1 MGKLSVLTEKMKKHK
16 KMLIVGAI
24 VVAVAGTGVAIV
36 NNMNQKKEQMM
47 AMMNQVQTAK
57 VERRTL
63 VSSVSATGTVT
74 SVDSKN
80 VSANLNGMEV
90 KSVEVEVG
98 DIVEAGQI
106 LCVLDTSDIE
116 EELADARTALRV
128 ANEKTK
134 IDLVAAER
142 NLNNAEQDYVTDV
155 ERANEDLN
163 SVYIDYAEAVEDE
176 YAARVEWIDAQNT
189 TIEKKAEYDSKKE
202 KLDKLEEKQDS
213 MESAST
219 YSQKFNIKKAELSSY
234 AAGHGVKLNN
244 AIESKLVVGDSF
256 VNISDISV
264 GTDEEDD
271 FYLTG
276 IVTVSGNNG
285 IASNDQI
292 KDKIWEYLYALKS
305 INSSYQTRMDL
316 DEEYSDLKSEVATLE
331 AEHKTAEAEETAA
344 EKAYDQAVA
353 TTESQL
359 STFEKQQQN
368 LADTAKNDQN
378 TILGRSES
386 LYTSQLNSLSS
397 GDSETERIKE
407 YQEQLQDCTIKAP
420 ISGVITAVNVEAGD
434 IYNGS
439 TVVTIED
446 ASAFEVTTEIDE
458 YDIGKIK
465 KGQKVIIKTNAT
477 GDEEMEG
484 TVKTVAP
491 RASSGSSEVT
501 YKVTISVDTMN
512 ELLRM
517 DMTAKLS
524 IILDSKENI
533 LTVPYESV
541 QEDENGKFYV
551 EVVMDSSGSEE
562 GETLQK
568 PEGTGSGKAPQKPG
582 GMGNDETT
590 NSMNTNS
597 RNNGKDAKMLG
608 SSGNAAE
615 MNTRKV
621 YVEKGIESDYYI
633 EIISNEITE
642 GMEVVV
648 PDSEGKGMNLQMMM
662 RNQGPMGGF

>member
-16 KMLIVGAI
+16 KILIVGVI
-24 VVAVAGTGVAIV
+24 VVAVAGAGVAVV
-36 NNMNQKKEQMM
+36 NNVNEKKEQMM
-47 AMMNQVQTAK
+47 AMMNQTQTSK

-74 SVDSKN
+74 SVESKN

-98 DIVEAGQI
+98 DIVEEGQI
-106 LCVLDTSDIE
+106 LCVLDSSDIE
-116 EELADARTALRV
+116 EELADARTALRA

-142 NLNNAEQDYVTDV
+142 NLNNAQQDYVTDI

-163 SVYIDYAEAVEDE
+163 SVYLDYAEAVEDE
-176 YAARVEWIDAQNT
+176 YATRVEWVDAQNT

-256 VNISDISV
+256 VNLSDISV

-331 AEHKTAEAEETAA
+331 AEHKTAESEEKAA

-353 TTESQL
+353 TMESQL
-359 STFEKQQQN
+359 NTFEKQQQN

-397 GDSETERIKE
+397 GDSEAERIKE

-420 ISGVITAVNVEAGD
+420 INGVITAVNVEAGD

-439 TVVTIED
+439 AVVTIED
-446 ASAFEVTTEIDE
+446 VSAFEVVTEIDE
-458 YDIGKIK
+458 YDIGKIQ

-477 GDEEMEG
+477 GDKEMEG

-491 RASSGSSEVT
+491 RASSGNSEVA
-501 YKVTISVDTMN
+501 YKVTISVDTVN

-524 IILDSKENI
+524 IILDSKENV

-541 QEDENGKFYV
+541 QEDESGKYYV
-551 EVVMDSSGSEE
+551 EVVVDISSEQE
-562 GETLQK
+562 GEAAQIPEQTENGTMPQT
-568 PEGTGSGKAPQKPG
+568 PEGTDNGESANGMNPG
-582 GMGNDETT
+582 G
-590 NSMNTNS
+590 
-597 RNNGKDAKMLG
+597 RKNGKGTKTPD
-608 SSGNAAE
+608 SAAI
-615 MNTRKV
+615 NTRKV

-648 PDSEGKGMNLQMMM
+648 PDSEGNGMNLQMMM
-662 RNQGPMGGF
+662 MNQGPMGGF